1 MLKKCYGD
9 VTIWTY
15 PLPPTSP
22 LVTILG
28 YPPPLSPDDVLFWTT
43 PNLLEVNK
51 NASIPTTVY
60 ISIHYCLK
68 KSQFRISFATY
79 NAKATCAKQITL
91 HMR

>member
-1 MLKKCYGD
+1 M
-9 VTIWTY
+9 
-15 PLPPTSP
+15 SP

-28 YPPPLSPDDVLFWTT
+28 YPTPPVTNFFERPLIYS
-43 PNLLEVNK
+43 NK

-60 ISIHYCLK
+60 ISAHYCLK
-68 KSQFRISFATY
+68 KSQFRIRFAPC